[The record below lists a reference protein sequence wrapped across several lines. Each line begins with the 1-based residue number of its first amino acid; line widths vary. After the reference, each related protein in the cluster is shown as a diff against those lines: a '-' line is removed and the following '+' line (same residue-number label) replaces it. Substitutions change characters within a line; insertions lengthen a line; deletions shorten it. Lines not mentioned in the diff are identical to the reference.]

1 MLCLWGIAECS
12 GTISLGPV
20 DVTLNFWSVKTQ
32 LSNIQKSA
40 YDKQLQQNGR
50 KVAYSSHMISQLD
63 RALMALWP
71 CSDWL
76 K

>member
-1 MLCLWGIAECS
+1 MQFCLTCIIWTQDNPPLLCLWGIAECS

-40 YDKQLQQNGR
+40 YDKQLQQNGECLR
-50 KVAYSSHMISQLD
+50 PGGL
-63 RALMALWP
+63 
-71 CSDWL
+71 
-76 K
+76 